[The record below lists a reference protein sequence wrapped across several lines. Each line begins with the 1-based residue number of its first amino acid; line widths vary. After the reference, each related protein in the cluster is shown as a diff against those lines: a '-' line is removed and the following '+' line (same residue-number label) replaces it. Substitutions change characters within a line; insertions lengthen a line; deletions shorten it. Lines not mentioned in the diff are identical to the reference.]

1 MADISK
7 IREKVSALLKKN
19 TVNGASE
26 AEAMAAMN
34 YASKLMKEHGIT
46 MKDIQDKT
54 EASSDFAQKHVNEG
68 DKQLNIFDK
77 IVASA
82 IARYTDTKAWN
93 DKAIRNT
100 SRLNFFGYRVD
111 VELAEYIRDVC
122 NMSLVYE
129 WKKFAKTIATGQRH
143 AARKSFQAGMAL
155 RLKERLDELKKENIV
170 ETENRALVVVKTQ
183 LVESAFKNM
192 NMRFRSAGRNTY
204 STANTAF
211 SAGKNAANGVTF
223 NRAVCDGAQ
232 GGVKLIA

>member
-54 EASSDFAQKHVNEG
+54 EASSDFVQKHVNEG

-82 IARYTDTKAWN
+82 IARYTDTKVWN
-93 DKAIRNT
+93 DKVVRNT
-100 SRLNFFGYRVD
+100 SKLIFFGYRVD
-111 VELAEYIRDVC
+111 VELAQYIRDVC
-122 NMSLVYE
+122 NMSLEYE
-129 WKKFAKTIATGQRH
+129 WKKFSKTLPVGRRH
-143 AARKSFQAGMAL
+143 SARKSFQAGMAL
-155 RLKERLDELKKENIV
+155 RLKERLDELKKENVV
-170 ETENRALVVVKTQ
+170 ETESRALVVVKTQ

-192 NMRFRSAGRNTY
+192 NMRLGKAGNTSY
-204 STANTAF
+204 VANTAF
-211 SAGKNAANGVTF
+211 SVGKSAANGVTF
-223 NRAVCDGAQ
+223 NRAVRDGAQ